1 MAQLHLAVLVFV
13 TNPQTAR
20 LCVAQVGAGANL
32 EILLLTGAP
41 SLDIAALHLQVSQV
55 AGAAL
60 QLTDGDFH
68 VAEQLHAVL
77 PQFFVPILG
86 FLGLADH
93 DHFLL
98 FELVNPVH
106 TALLNAVSAL
116 LLAEAGGVR
125 GQRLGQAL
133 FRQNLV
139 NETADHGVLGS
150 TDQVQILALDFVH
163 HGVHIGLAH
172 HAFHHVAVNHKG
184 RNAVGKA
191 LADHKVTAVSQ
202 NSLMQTGNITQQIVE
217 TVAGYPAGCVQIN
230 AVEGFHNL
238 GVVGNGVF
246 GHNGI
251 AETLYFHVAAVVR
264 SQRYALVDNL
274 GNHQHN
280 LVNFSLQLALF
291 CLQLSQTVS
300 VLLHFFLH
308 SLSLSQLAG
317 VLFGLTH
324 EHTHFFGQGIAGG
337 TQLLCLLNGSAQLLV
352 QSNDF
357 VYQRQLFILK
367 LLLDVFFYQF
377 RIFPDQFHVQH
388 VCFSLHLKV
397 IKS

>member
-13 TNPQTAR
+13 ANPQTAR

-77 PQFFVPILG
+77 PQLFVPILG

-106 TALLNAVSAL
+106 TALLDAVGAL

-125 GQRLGQAL
+125 SQRLGQAL

-150 TDQVQILALDFVH
+150 TDQIQILAFDFVH

-172 HAFHHVAVNHKG
+172 HALYHVAVNHKG

-191 LADHKVTAVSQ
+191 LADHKVTAISQ
-202 NSLMQTGNITQQIVE
+202 NSLMQAGNITQQIVE
-217 TVAGYPAGCVQIN
+217 TVAGYPTGCVQIN

-238 GVVGNGVF
+238 GVVGNGVL
-246 GHNGI
+246 GHNGV
-251 AETLYFHVAAVVR
+251 AETLHFHVAAVVR

-280 LVNFSLQLALF
+280 LVNLCLQLALF

-300 VLLHFFLH
+300 VFLHFFLH

-317 VLFGLTH
+317 VFFGLTH
-324 EHTHFFGQGIAGG
+324 EHTDLLGQGIARG

-352 QSNDF
+352 QSNDL

-367 LLLDVFFYQF
+367 LLFDVFFYQF